1 MSNSSTLKNNVGA
14 KEFKSAM
21 DKAKGIDI
29 HNEGKKIIF
38 NMTPEERSVLRSK
51 CSTLH
56 FVKLLK
62 LASKRADRMVAGQ
75 ETRVSFKAVGVVL
88 YSDEDIVVPDIPGQ
102 YNKDTGIPKD
112 EIKARKIKA
121 GEQFYL
127 TYYEFMF
134 LMFRPEYA
142 GYCSRDD
149 DPYGVYFSP
158 KMPKFLSDEAKLP
171 TPTINFSKAGSPKE
185 VMDEVDEY
193 IPELKRWVIKE
204 EYQEKFGP
212 LLPSITP
219 TRKQGDIDIM
229 PTSTNATIGL
239 AEALQKKYG
248 YSYDYENLEE
258 K

>member
-1 MSNSSTLKNNVGA
+1 MASSDEIKKIFETT
-14 KEFKSAM
+14 
-21 DKAKGIDI
+21 KGLDI
-29 HNEGKKIIF
+29 HSEGKKIISS
-38 NMTPEERSVLRSK
+38 MTPDERSVLRSK
-51 CSTLH
+51 CHTLH

-75 ETRVSFKAVGVVL
+75 ETRVSYKAVGVVL

-102 YNKDTGIPKD
+102 YNKDTGIPPE
-112 EIKARKIKA
+112 EIKSRKVKA

-142 GYCSRDD
+142 GYCTRDD
-149 DPYGVYFSP
+149 DSYGVYFSP
-158 KMPKFLSDEAKLP
+158 KMPKFLTNEAKLP
-171 TPTINFSKAGSPKE
+171 TPTINFSKSGSPKE

-193 IPELKRWVIKE
+193 IPELKRWVIKDE
-204 EYQEKFGP
+204 FKEKFGS

-219 TRKQGDIDIM
+219 QRKQGDMDVM
-229 PTSTNATIGL
+229 PTSTNATVGL
-239 AEALQKKYG
+239 AETLKKKYG
-248 YSYDYENLEE
+248 YDYDYASKL

>member
-1 MSNSSTLKNNVGA
+1 MA
-14 KEFKSAM
+14 KENVKKVDTTLDGFKSVFE
-21 DKAKGIDI
+21 KTGNKLDI
-29 HNEGKKIIF
+29 HSKGKEIISA
-38 NMTPEERSVLRSK
+38 MSDEERAVLRSK
-51 CSTLH
+51 CHTLH

-75 ETRVSFKAVGVVL
+75 ETRVSYKAVGVVL

-102 YNKDTGIPKD
+102 YNKDTGIPAE
-112 EIKARKIKA
+112 EIKSRKIKA

-142 GYCSRDD
+142 GYCTRDD

-158 KMPKFLSDEAKLP
+158 KMPKFLSNEAKLP
-171 TPTINFSKAGSPKE
+171 TPTINFSKSGSPKE
-185 VMDEVDEY
+185 VMDEVDEF

-204 EYQEKFGP
+204 EYREKFGSY
-212 LLPSITP
+212 LPSITP
-219 TRKQGDIDIM
+219 QRKQGDMDTM

-239 AEALQKKYG
+239 ADTLKKKYG
-248 YSYDYENLEE
+248 YSYDY
-258 K
+258 

>member
-1 MSNSSTLKNNVGA
+1 MSRTDSQVI
-14 KEFKSAM
+14 KEAFERTKSL
-21 DKAKGIDI
+21 DI
-29 HNEGKKIIF
+29 HSEGKKIIS
-38 NMTPEERSVLRSK
+38 NMSPEERAVLRSK
-51 CSTLH
+51 CHTLH

-75 ETRVSFKAVGVVL
+75 ETRVSYKAVGIVL

-102 YNKDTGIPKD
+102 YNKDTGIPAE

-121 GEQFYL
+121 NEKFYL

-134 LMFRPEYA
+134 LMFKPEFA
-142 GYCSRDD
+142 GYCTRED

-158 KMPKFLSDEAKLP
+158 KMPKFLTNEAKLP
-171 TPTINFSKAGSPKE
+171 TPTINFSKSGSPKE

-193 IPELKRWVIKE
+193 RPELKRWVIKE
-204 EYQEKFGP
+204 EYQEKFGS

-219 TRKQGDIDIM
+219 TRKQSDLDVM

-239 AEALQKKYG
+239 ADALQKKYG
-248 YSYDYENLEE
+248 YNYDYENL
-258 K
+258 

>member
-1 MSNSSTLKNNVGA
+1 MASSDEIKKIFETT
-14 KEFKSAM
+14 
-21 DKAKGIDI
+21 KGLDI
-29 HNEGKKIIF
+29 HSEGKKIISS
-38 NMTPEERSVLRSK
+38 MTPDERSVLRSK
-51 CSTLH
+51 CHTLH

-75 ETRVSFKAVGVVL
+75 ETRVSYKAVGVVL

-102 YNKDTGIPKD
+102 YNKDTGIPAE
-112 EIKARKIKA
+112 EIKARKVKA

-158 KMPKFLSDEAKLP
+158 KMPKFLTNEAKLP
-171 TPTINFSKAGSPKE
+171 TPTINFSKSGSPKE

-204 EYQEKFGP
+204 EYRDKFGS
-212 LLPSITP
+212 LLPSIVP
-219 TRKQGDIDIM
+219 QRKQGDLDIM
-229 PTSTNATIGL
+229 PTSTNATVGL
-239 AEALQKKYG
+239 AETLKKKYG
-248 YSYDYENLEE
+248 YNYNYSEE
-258 K
+258 V